1 MMTVTNYNPAISKSA
16 TTMLDFVTNTHS
28 PLKMPAQAVGSFK
41 KENTKPKK
49 STHEIY
55 NTEILPDELFSI
67 LPNPTN
73 DGVISITNNFYD
85 GAVMLKVNVV
95 DAVGKLVSTFDFD
108 TANRTTTYHLQGIA
122 KGIYFVNIMDGN
134 KLLMSTKLVV
144 NVEK

>member
-1 MMTVTNYNPAISKSA
+1 MMTVTNYNSAISKSA
-16 TTMLDFVTNTHS
+16 TTMLDFVTNTHT
-28 PLKMPAQAVGSFK
+28 PLKMPAQGNASFK
-41 KENTKPKK
+41 KDNTKPTKPA
-49 STHEIY
+49 HEIY

-73 DGVISITNNFYD
+73 DGVISVTNNIYT
-85 GAVMLKVNVV
+85 GAKMLTVNVV
-95 DAVGKLVSTFDFD
+95 DAVGKIVNTFDFD
-108 TANRTTTYHLQGIA
+108 PANRTATYHLQGIA